1 MTPDGNPDVYADWEA
16 YVARKKEE
24 DLQRIIDEERLKPE
38 ETRLFMEHA
47 FEEDGI
53 QTEGTAIVKILPP
66 MPLFGGGGKRA
77 EKKRAVIEKLQAFF
91 AKYVN
96 L

>member
-1 MTPDGNPDVYADWEA
+1 MAQQ
-16 YVARKKEE
+16 KEE
-24 DLQRIIDEERLKPE
+24 ELQRLIADERLKPE
-38 ETRLFMEHA
+38 ETRQFVAHA
-47 FEEDGI
+47 FEEGAV

-77 EKKRAVIEKLQAFF
+77 EKKRTVIEKLQAFF